1 MKRTASAI
9 WTGDLQKGKG
19 TLSTGGGVLNQTPYS
34 FTSRFENGKGTNPEE
49 LIGAA
54 HAGCFTMALA
64 ARLSKAGFVPDQLT
78 TQATVNLEQV
88 NGNWTLTAVHLE
100 VSAKVPKIEPAKF
113 EELVQD
119 AKTNCVVSRALNAKI
134 TLTSQLT

>member
-19 TLSTGGGVLNQTPYS
+19 TLSTGSGVLSQTQYS
-34 FTSRFENGKGTNPEE
+34 FTSRFETGKGTNPEE

-64 ARLSKAGFVPDQLT
+64 ARLSKAGFVPENLA
-78 TQATVNLEQV
+78 TQATVTLEQV
-88 NGNWTLTAVHLE
+88 AGNWTITGVHLDLT
-100 VSAKVPKIEPAKF
+100 AKVPNVDKTKF

-119 AKTNCVVSRALNAKI
+119 AKANCPVSRALKTQI
-134 TLTSQLT
+134 TLASKLA